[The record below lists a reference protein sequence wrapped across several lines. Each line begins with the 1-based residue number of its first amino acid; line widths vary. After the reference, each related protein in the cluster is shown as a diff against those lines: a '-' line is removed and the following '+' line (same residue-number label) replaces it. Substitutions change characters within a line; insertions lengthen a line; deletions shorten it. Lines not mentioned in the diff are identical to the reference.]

1 MNLMKEIWKP
11 VKQDD
16 YYIVSNGV
24 ENVLRA
30 EISRSGAAYLVT
42 AQFGTEDVAQHY
54 ADLMNKKDEEENER
68 AS

>member
-1 MNLMKEIWKP
+1 MKEIWKP
-11 VKQDD
+11 VKRED

-24 ENVLRA
+24 ENVLRT
-30 EISRSGAAYLVT
+30 EISRSGSAYLVT
-42 AQFGTEDVAQHY
+42 AQFDSKDVAQHY

>member
-1 MNLMKEIWKP
+1 MKETWKP
-11 VKQDD
+11 VRRND

-24 ENVLRA
+24 ENVLQA

-42 AQFGTEDVAQHY
+42 AQFDSEDVAHHY

>member
-1 MNLMKEIWKP
+1 MKGMWKP
-11 VKQDD
+11 VKRND
-16 YYIVSNGV
+16 YYIISNGI

-30 EISRSGAAYLVT
+30 EISRSGSAYLVT